1 MLELSGD
8 DFSPLLKVWFGEVEA
23 ETMFRYLDFTCLH
36 WLSSHNIQ
44 CLCGLSDGLASFT
57 QCNCNLCLSSFK

>member
-23 ETMFRYLDFTCLH
+23 ETMFRY
-36 WLSSHNIQ
+36 IQ
-44 CLCGLSDGLASFT
+44 TVENVMS
-57 QCNCNLCLSSFK
+57 